1 MSASSDAPRVVVL
14 VGLMGSGKSS
24 VGRRLA
30 AGLSVDFFDT
40 DEIVAKSTGRTVRE
54 LFAEGEE
61 VFRRH
66 ERAALLEALERAAA
80 SSGVVATGGGVVTRQ
95 DNVADIT
102 RMATSVVWL
111 DADVEELVARTA
123 HGSHRPLLDG
133 DARGKLNEMRD
144 SRNDLYAAAST
155 LRVETKGRTIAQIA
169 DEIRRAVMGRIS

>member
-1 MSASSDAPRVVVL
+1 
-14 VGLMGSGKSS
+14 MGSGKSS

-30 AGLSVDFFDT
+30 AALSVDFFDT
-40 DEIVAKSTGRTVRE
+40 DEIVAKSTGRSVRD
-54 LFAEGEE
+54 LFGEGEE

-111 DADVEELVARTA
+111 DADVDELVARTA

-133 DARGKLNEMRD
+133 DARGKLIEMRD
-144 SRNDLYAAAST
+144 SRNDLYAGAST
-155 LRVETKGRTIAQIA
+155 LRVETKGRTIAQIS
-169 DEIRRAVMGRIS
+169 DEIRRTVMGSGS